1 MTSGMIL
8 SGIFLI
14 FSVVITVV
22 CFTVLK
28 KKDYSKFVGA
38 SAGVYAS
45 ACLLVFLFSL
55 LKKDLPILFFV
66 LAEFLVTGIFV
77 MTSFMMIF
85 LLLSKTSSV
94 AAKQDENKE
103 KEDVNTEEQ

>member
-1 MTSGMIL
+1 MTAGMIL
-8 SGIFLI
+8 SGIF
-14 FSVVITVV
+14 VVISIAIVIV

-85 LLLSKTSSV
+85 LLSKTATIATSSN
-94 AAKQDENKE
+94 ENKE
-103 KEDVNTEEQ
+103 NEDEKTESE

>member
-45 ACLLVFLFSL
+45 ACLLVFLFSFM
-55 LKKDLPILFFV
+55 KKDLPILFFV

-85 LLLSKTSSV
+85 LLSKTSSV
-94 AAKQDENKE
+94 TAKQDENKE

>member
-85 LLLSKTSSV
+85 LLSKTSSV